1 MTRAIWAV
9 ALLAL
14 AFAAGCTSSAGS
26 PSAKPVA
33 GDTSQD
39 SVSTPPPVTSA
50 PPSTAAPSSSQ
61 PTTPPPHAQDPGVQA
76 LRAWAAEAARTVNAG
91 HYDSAALD
99 KLMTPGFRHHMKAV
113 LGNSLGYRYPGPIPF
128 TPKSVHS
135 SANLRQIDVCF
146 VSNGY
151 ALSKK
156 THKPKGNLQVT
167 PLDARVR
174 RAHGRWLVA
183 ALYNGSFS
191 CRGVHI
197 RKAA

>member
-1 MTRAIWAV
+1 VRRAVRAA

-26 PSAKPVA
+26 PSATPVA
-33 GDTSQD
+33 GDTSQPVL
-39 SVSTPPPVTSA
+39 STPVQVSTPPPSSA
-50 PPSTAAPSSSQ
+50 PASSSS
-61 PTTPPPHAQDPGVQA
+61 TSVTPPPADPGVLA

-99 KLMTPGFRHHMKAV
+99 KLMTPAFRQHMKAV

-128 TPKSVHS
+128 ATKSVDA
-135 SANLRQIDVCF
+135 SAQNQRQIDVCF
-146 VSNGY
+146 VSSGY
-151 ALSKK
+151 AVSKK
-156 THKPKGNLQVT
+156 TGKPKGHVQIA

-174 RAHGRWLVA
+174 RANGHWLVA

-197 RKAA
+197 RKAT